1 VVAGADEVWVQL
13 GDERRFEAR
22 VVGSD
27 PATDVAVVKLNR
39 PPGDVRPATLGNS
52 EQVRVGDY
60 VLAIGN
66 PLGMGQT
73 VTMGIVSAKN
83 RMLGG
88 RITQYEDF
96 IQTDAAIN
104 QGNSGGP
111 LFNFRGEVIG
121 INSAILNPAMAMN
134 VGFAIPINLARQ
146 IADQIQRGGS
156 VARGYLGVGTENLT
170 PEKAKRIGIP
180 FELGALVNVVQPGS
194 PAEAAGLRPND
205 VIVEIAGRRA
215 ENSAGLQRIVQS
227 RAPGETV
234 AVGYLRGGRRAT
246 AQVRLTEN
254 VDLRG
259 AQVLGMQVVP
269 LSTSEAQELGA
280 VGLKVVSVDR
290 RSPASGSLQPGDII
304 THVVLG
310 TQAKPA
316 TAALLK
322 QLEQKLA
329 RGGGGRL
336 VIVRDGDQLVL
347 TLG

>member
-1 VVAGADEVWVQL
+1 
-13 GDERRFEAR
+13 
-22 VVGSD
+22 
-27 PATDVAVVKLNR
+27 
-39 PPGDVRPATLGNS
+39 
-52 EQVRVGDY
+52 
-60 VLAIGN
+60 
-66 PLGMGQT
+66 
-73 VTMGIVSAKN
+73 
-83 RMLGG
+83 
-88 RITQYEDF
+88 
-96 IQTDAAIN
+96 
-104 QGNSGGP
+104 
-111 LFNFRGEVIG
+111 
-121 INSAILNPAMAMN
+121 
-134 VGFAIPINLARQ
+134 
-146 IADQIQRGGS
+146 
-156 VARGYLGVGTENLT
+156 
-170 PEKAKRIGIP
+170 
-180 FELGALVNVVQPGS
+180 
-194 PAEAAGLRPND
+194 
-205 VIVEIAGRRA
+205 
-215 ENSAGLQRIVQS
+215 
-227 RAPGETV
+227 V

>member
-1 VVAGADEVWVQL
+1 MVAGADEVWVQL
-13 GDERRFEAR
+13 GDQRRFEAR

-39 PPGDVRPATLGNS
+39 PPGDMRPAVLGNS

-66 PLGMGQT
+66 PLGLGQT

-88 RITQYEDF
+88 QITQYEDF

-111 LFNFRGEVIG
+111 LFNFRGEVIA

-134 VGFAIPINLARQ
+134 IGFAIPINLARQ

-170 PEKAKRIGIP
+170 PEKAKRLGIP
-180 FELGALVNVVQPGS
+180 FEPGALVNVVQPGS
-194 PAEAAGLRPND
+194 PADTAGLRPND
-205 VIVEIAGRRA
+205 VIVEVAGRRA

-246 AQVRLTEN
+246 APVRLTEN
-254 VDLRG
+254 ADLRG
-259 AQVLGMQVVP
+259 TQVMGMEVIP
-269 LSTSEAQELGA
+269 LSPSEVQELGNS
-280 VGLKVVSVDR
+280 GLKVVSVDR
-290 RSPASGSLQPGDII
+290 RSPASGSLQPGDVI

-310 TQAKPA
+310 TQGKPA

-322 QLEQKLA
+322 QLEQKLS

-336 VIVRDGDQLVL
+336 VIVRDGYQLVL